1 MLNGTTT
8 SMGIN
13 HCDPVSGISHSA
25 SQESAPIPSHQ
36 NDLRHQD
43 SGPSSSIN
51 SDHHSCSGEGTSITH
66 LHSQPQTSSTFI
78 NHTESPC
85 QNSESQAS
93 VGECS
98 ATVHSPSVSNEA
110 SQSKSRSQC
119 TFQSSTSTIHVENG
133 DEEVDEPTQVSRTGN
148 ENDIPSSSTSK
159 QYHTDL
165 SPFEAEI
172 ETETQATFSSQS
184 AHDSTSTDEPG
195 ILTPLLHD
203 SRLIVTVDNS
213 EDQSSTPPPS
223 SDIDDSMMA
232 DTTIDTLHTGED
244 VFFNGDII
252 NASNED
258 FAMADT
264 DSEADEDSDEDDVP
278 VIPRLL
284 TYAIPTPVKNKV
296 RQVRTDRNIS

>member
-51 SDHHSCSGEGTSITH
+51 SDHHSCSEEGTSITH
-66 LHSQPQTSSTFI
+66 LHSQPQTSSTSI

-85 QNSESQAS
+85 QNSESQAL

-98 ATVHSPSVSNEA
+98 ATVHSPSSSNEGSRDQ
-110 SQSKSRSQC
+110 SQSRC
-119 TFQSSTSTIHVENG
+119 TFQSSTSNINVVDG
-133 DEEVDEPTQVSRTGN
+133 DEEVDEPTQISRTGT
-148 ENDIPSSSTSK
+148 ETDVPSSSTSK

-165 SPFEAEI
+165 STFEAEI
-172 ETETQATFSSQS
+172 ETETQASSSSQS

-213 EDQSSTPPPS
+213 EDQSSTPPLS
-223 SDIDDSMMA
+223 SDNDGSMMA
-232 DTTIDTLHTGED
+232 DTTIDAVHTGED

-258 FAMADT
+258 FAISDA